1 VAVLKLRVGLAVL
14 VTSIAFLTGCGDR
27 SDNQANP
34 VATAK
39 PSPVNSA
46 FAKIDQESKS
56 LITTEATW
64 QAPSSLTVDT
74 TQRIGLSV
82 GEGDR
87 LKEKID
93 VLLPSTSPVSA
104 GPVEVG
110 PTVRA
115 TLFATAEDADVSPSV
130 AIDASTGSNI
140 QMLWTW
146 LVTPKRPTNRLTLT
160 AHLEVPLSDGHVVT
174 HDLSLTLPVKRTA
187 MYTLTEI
194 ATHWG
199 TWSGVGAS
207 IVGIVGWFMAR
218 ARRRRRAN
226 DPATT

>member
-1 VAVLKLRVGLAVL
+1 MLKLRVGLAVL
-14 VTSIAFLTGCGDR
+14 VTAITLGGCGE
-27 SDNQANP
+27 SDP
-34 VATAK
+34 PDSMPATSPK

-46 FAKIDQESKS
+46 FAKIDQESKE
-56 LITTEATW
+56 LIATEATW

-74 TQRIGLSV
+74 TQRVGLSV
-82 GEGDR
+82 GEGD
-87 LKEKID
+87 KITEKINT
-93 VLLPSTSPVSA
+93 LLPSTSPISA

-115 TLFATAEDADVSPSV
+115 TLFATAEDAEISPSV

-146 LVTPKRPTNRLTLT
+146 LITPKRPTDRLTLT

-174 HDLSLTLPVKRTA
+174 HDLSLTLPVKRTT
-187 MYTLTEI
+187 MYTLTEV

-199 TWSGVGAS
+199 TWSGVAAS
-207 IVGIVGWFMAR
+207 VVGIVGWVMAR

-226 DPATT
+226 EPAAS